1 MNILIPK
8 PGALQRKLIKA
19 GSAIVAVERTDGSAD
34 ISYEGNLYGAENLR
48 SYWGR
53 LLSAASRLAQQYPS
67 VDVRNLAHHHI
78 GPLREEPGAMAFNAK
93 FPENAS
99 WHFVNPP
106 VGFTNYFLG
115 GQFSSPNDIVHALRM
130 AIDVLQGKSEQAW
143 LPARSWS

>member
-1 MNILIPK
+1 MKMLIIIWSVAILFTAPAY
-8 PGALQRKLIKA
+8 PW
-19 GSAIVAVERTDGSAD
+19 
-34 ISYEGNLYGAENLR
+34 GAEGHQAIGEAARMMLTPKAR
-48 SYWGR
+48 IEIQK
-53 LLSAASRLAQQYPS
+53 LLGDDELASIA
-67 VDVRNLAHHHI
+67 VWFDDVRNLAHHHI

-130 AIDVLQGKSEQAW
+130 AIDVLEGKSEQAW